1 MARKPSQG
9 NALQELK
16 TALKNKELGRLYFF
30 HGEETFLLNH
40 YLVQMKKQLLD
51 PLTESFNFHRLNN
64 ETFDIRDFAD
74 AVENLPM
81 MAENTF
87 VQVDDIDLFK
97 MNEGDRTK
105 MTEILAD
112 IPDYCTVVFT
122 YLTAQWKPDKRLK
135 KLWEAVDE
143 NGTVVEFAKQ
153 DQRDLIAWVTRHFL
167 ARQKRISTDLC
178 AYLIEITGGTM
189 TTLSGE
195 IDKIASYAV
204 GDEIRLRTDSGATMY
219 VTVSAVCDNYVNNYA
234 YIHPDT
240 YTQQLGGAAEYQ
252 TLFLHAHEG
261 ADPYEEGA
269 KLADDEDVSRVSVN
283 EASREQV
290 LQMLSRLDYLVVIVV
305 VCAGALAFIVL
316 YNLTNI
322 NITERIREI
331 ATIKVLGFYR
341 KETASYVFREIYI
354 LAALGGLAGVLLG
367 KALHA
372 FVMAQVQIDAV
383 YFPCI
388 IHSMTYVYAVALTI
402 GFTVLISMAM
412 RGRLHK
418 IDMAE
423 SLKSVE

>member
-178 AYLIEITGGTM
+178 AYLIDITGGTM
-189 TTLSGE
+189 TALSGE
-195 IDKIASYAV
+195 IDKICAYSGA
-204 GDEIRLRTDSGATMY
+204 DEIRKTD
-219 VTVSAVCDNYVNNYA
+219 
-234 YIHPDT
+234 
-240 YTQQLGGAAEYQ
+240 
-252 TLFLHAHEG
+252 
-261 ADPYEEGA
+261 
-269 KLADDEDVSRVSVN
+269 
-283 EASREQV
+283 
-290 LQMLSRLDYLVVIVV
+290 
-305 VCAGALAFIVL
+305 
-316 YNLTNI
+316 
-322 NITERIREI
+322 
-331 ATIKVLGFYR
+331 
-341 KETASYVFREIYI
+341 
-354 LAALGGLAGVLLG
+354 
-367 KALHA
+367 
-372 FVMAQVQIDAV
+372 IDAV
-383 YFPCI
+383 TEPVLDAVVFQ
-388 IHSMTYVYAVALTI
+388 MTDLLSAGRYDQALAKLQQLLKMQQEPLAILGAVGGHFRRISTARTLLDHGQNASQLQKLCAPMPDFAARKTMDAARR
-402 GFTVLISMAM
+402 FRPEFCREAARLVMETDYRMKTSFDDSERLLELLILQLAQEA
-412 RGRLHK
+412 GNG
-418 IDMAE
+418 
-423 SLKSVE
+423 

>member
-40 YLVQMKKQLLD
+40 YLLQMKKQLLD

-97 MNEGDRTK
+97 MSEGDRTK

-167 ARQKRISTDLC
+167 ARQKRITTDLC
-178 AYLIEITGGTM
+178 AYLIDITGGTM
-189 TTLSGE
+189 TALSGE
-195 IDKIASYAV
+195 IDKICAYSGA
-204 GDEIRLRTDSGATMY
+204 DEIRKTD
-219 VTVSAVCDNYVNNYA
+219 
-234 YIHPDT
+234 
-240 YTQQLGGAAEYQ
+240 
-252 TLFLHAHEG
+252 
-261 ADPYEEGA
+261 
-269 KLADDEDVSRVSVN
+269 
-283 EASREQV
+283 
-290 LQMLSRLDYLVVIVV
+290 
-305 VCAGALAFIVL
+305 
-316 YNLTNI
+316 
-322 NITERIREI
+322 
-331 ATIKVLGFYR
+331 
-341 KETASYVFREIYI
+341 
-354 LAALGGLAGVLLG
+354 
-367 KALHA
+367 
-372 FVMAQVQIDAV
+372 IDAV
-383 YFPCI
+383 TEPVLDAVVFQ
-388 IHSMTYVYAVALTI
+388 MTDLLSAGRYDQALAKLQQLLKMQQEPLAILGAVGGHFRRISTARTLLDHGQNASQLQKLCAPMPDFAARKTMDAARR
-402 GFTVLISMAM
+402 FRPEFCRKAARLVMETDYRMKTSFDDSERLLELLILQLAQEA
-412 RGRLHK
+412 GNG
-418 IDMAE
+418 
-423 SLKSVE
+423 